1 MATATDT
8 CPGCS
13 RRFAP
18 GGFSNHLRLSRDP
31 RCVFVRDG
39 LRPTYPSTLNQEPP
53 QSPTVID
60 VEMIELS
67 DTESITLVE
76 QVRHMDTAMDSN
88 ISHCRDR
95 QPTLEEAPD
104 LIPHLSSASNP
115 VIFDS
120 DAEDSDQD
128 DDQDQTS
135 HLEPETPSG
144 PGDMMDTGTEQVSQI
159 RMFIYVVHV
168 LNSD

>member
-1 MATATDT
+1 MATATDA

-18 GGFSNHLRLSRDP
+18 GGFSNHLQLSRDP

-39 LRPTYPSTLNQEPP
+39 LRPTYPSALDQEPP
-53 QSPTVID
+53 HSPTVID

-67 DTESITLVE
+67 DTESVTLVE
-76 QVRHMDTAMDSN
+76 QVGHVDTTMDAN
-88 ISHCRDR
+88 ISHCRDY

-104 LIPHLSSASNP
+104 LIPHLSSTSNS

-120 DAEDSDQD
+120 DTEDSDED

-135 HLEPETPSG
+135 HLEPETLSG
-144 PGDMMDTGTEQVSQI
+144 PGDAMDTDTERVSQI
-159 RMFIYVVHV
+159 RMFVYVVHV
-168 LNSD
+168 LGSD